1 MTTPHRYVP
10 PPGRQA
16 RPGLLF
22 GLSALFGG
30 LLRLAAGLLALFLML
45 GALLVGA
52 TLALGLVAWALVRGR
67 RPQAQVFSTSFQRMR
82 KGRRGAGPQRQSGA
96 GQGADAAVDAVVDI
110 EVREVPDDGRPTTTL
125 RPGR

>member
-1 MTTPHRYVP
+1 MTTPHRHVP
-10 PPGRQA
+10 PSDRAA
-16 RPGLLF
+16 RTGVWS
-22 GLSALFGG
+22 GLSALLGG

-52 TLALGLVAWALVRGR
+52 ALALGLVAWALLRGR
-67 RPQAQVFSTSFQRMR
+67 RPQAQVFSSSFQRMR
-82 KGRRGAGPQRQSGA
+82 KGPRGAGPQRQPGA
-96 GQGADAAVDAVVDI
+96 GQGADATMEAVVDI